1 MIEIGKYNKLKVV
14 RKVDH
19 GLYLADE
26 DGLDVLLPNVY
37 VPEGCEIGDEL
48 NVFVYRDS
56 EDRIIATTL
65 EPLAK
70 ADEFAGL
77 KVIAS
82 TGVGAFLDW
91 GLTKDLLVPFSE
103 QTERM
108 VPGRSYVV
116 YVYRDEES
124 DRLIA
129 TTKFNKF
136 LSQEKPNLIAGQEVD
151 LLIQRRTP
159 LGFQAIVNNS
169 WKGMLFEN
177 EVFQALHSGQKLKGF
192 VKQVRPDGKIDLKL
206 QRAGIKH
213 IDPLSDKILE
223 YLKSEEGTMDI
234 TDKSPAE
241 VIYAKFGVSKRA
253 FKQALGKLYK
263 RRLIEIER
271 DKITLSE
278 K

>member
-1 MIEIGKYNKLKVV
+1 MLNIGKYNNLKVV

-26 DGLDVLLPNVY
+26 EGLDVLLPNVY
-37 VPEGCEIGDEL
+37 VPEGCEVGEEL

-136 LSQEKPNLIAGQEVD
+136 LSQEKPDLEAGQEVD
-151 LLIQRRTP
+151 LLIHRKTP

-241 VIYAKFGVSKRA
+241 VIYATFGASKRA

-263 RRLIEIER
+263 KRLIEIDR
-271 DKITLSE
+271 DKISISE